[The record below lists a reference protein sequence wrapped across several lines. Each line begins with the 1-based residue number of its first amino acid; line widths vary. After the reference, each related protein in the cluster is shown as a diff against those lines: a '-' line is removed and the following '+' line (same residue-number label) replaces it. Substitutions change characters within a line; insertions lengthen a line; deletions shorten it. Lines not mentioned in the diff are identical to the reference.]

1 MTAAAQNASAS
12 QKIRLGRIS
21 FINVDP
27 IYYGFEHQNL
37 SDDVEITSAPPA
49 DLNRMLAEGTLDISS
64 VSSAAYGIHHRDWRL
79 LPGFSIACSGDVMS
93 VLLVGR
99 VPLDQ
104 LHGEKVLV
112 TDDSATA
119 VRLMRLMFFH
129 KGISPC
135 LETRKI
141 LSPSQVDDNAGAAL
155 VIGDAALRHDW
166 KRHFDFVWDLGDL
179 WARHANLPFV
189 FAVWAVRREFADA
202 HPDRVSKVLDL
213 LHTSRR
219 LGLSAID
226 TVVKTSAKKLS
237 IDPDITRR
245 YFHNFC
251 YDLDAPQHAG
261 LGAFFNDMHTMR
273 IFREKVPIRFFNGSD
288 PVACDNSL

>member
-1 MTAAAQNASAS
+1 MTTADQNAAVPP
-12 QKIRLGRIS
+12 KIRLGRIS

-27 IYYGFEHQNL
+27 IYYGFEHHHL
-37 SDDVEITSAPPA
+37 SDDVKIVSAPPA
-49 DLNRMLAEGTLDISS
+49 DLNRMLAEGALDISA
-64 VSSAAYGIHHRDWRL
+64 VSSAAYGIHHKDWRL

-104 LHGEKVLV
+104 LHDKKVLV

-129 KGISPC
+129 KGISPR

-141 LSPSQVDDNAGAAL
+141 LSPSQVDDDAAAAL

-189 FAVWAVRREFADA
+189 FAVWAVRKAFADA

-219 LGLSAID
+219 MGLSAID
-226 TVVKTSAKKLS
+226 TVVDSSASKLA
-237 IDPDITRR
+237 IDPEITRR

-251 YDLDAPQHAG
+251 YNLDTPQHAG
-261 LGAFFNDMHTMR
+261 LGAFFDDLHTMG
-273 IFREKVPIRFFNGSD
+273 ILKEKVTIRLIKTGA
-288 PVACDNSL
+288 PAMR